1 MKIARIINGIKQRFY
16 KCIYQRRKNDTY
28 ILMMHEVTEG
38 EDARYPELS
47 IEKNNLERLI
57 KEIQSKGYVFDN
69 VRNILEFSAKRVIVT
84 FDDIFVNVLTNAVP
98 ILGKYKV
105 PFTVFITL
113 EYINQE
119 GYISGEQIE
128 DLIKNPLC
136 TIGFHASKHAMMR
149 EYTNAEIANIVDA
162 APFKEKYGVEC
173 DYFAFPYGSMYACP
187 KRAIKEVAKL
197 KYKAAFGTI
206 DSAVN
211 EKTVKQNPYYIPRIC
226 VSNQLLEK
234 VINSL

>member
-1 MKIARIINGIKQRFY
+1 
-16 KCIYQRRKNDTY
+16 
-28 ILMMHEVTEG
+28 MMHEVTEG

-98 ILGKYKV
+98 ILEKYKV

-136 TIGFHASKHAMMR
+136 TIGFHASKHVMMR
-149 EYTNAEIANIVDA
+149 EYTNAEISNIVDA
-162 APFKEKYGVEC
+162 TPFKEKYGVDC

-187 KRAIKEVAKL
+187 KRAIKEVEKL
-197 KYKAAFGTI
+197 NYKAAFGTI
-206 DSAVN
+206 NCPVGP
-211 EKTVKQNPYYIPRIC
+211 KTVRKNRYYIPRVC
-226 VSNQLLEK
+226 VSNQLLDNIIK
-234 VINSL
+234 SL